1 MLLLYSSI
9 ISNRLS
15 KRPHLECDPS
25 KEIKKKFWNN
35 RFLEVY
41 ITIIIKIKLQ
51 KCAFCINNKENLKL
65 YLKRIIF

>member
-41 ITIIIKIKLQ
+41 ITIIIKKNVRNVLFVLIIK
-51 KCAFCINNKENLKL
+51 
-65 YLKRIIF
+65 RT